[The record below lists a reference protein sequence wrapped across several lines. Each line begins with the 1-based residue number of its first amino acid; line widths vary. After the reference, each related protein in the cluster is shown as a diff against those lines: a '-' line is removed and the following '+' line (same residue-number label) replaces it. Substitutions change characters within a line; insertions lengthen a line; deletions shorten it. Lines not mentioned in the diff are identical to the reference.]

1 MKRIIFQ
8 LSDQEAKSISAT
20 GGVVHVATAD
30 SPAKATLY
38 DADGASL
45 ANPVSLTNGGVE
57 FYVADTIDT
66 VDLYIQAPAGQF
78 LVKEGVAPGKHNFKV
93 DTSERYQVYKIPFS
107 IADSVAA
114 TEKDTGFDFPANA
127 QVLPLLG
134 GAGILV
140 TTAETAGAKTIDIG
154 TGEAVPVEVGGDAN
168 GLLAGVSTAATGQ
181 VVGTNGALYASNAP
195 YLTSSVA
202 AKSITY
208 TLVTASVAAAGFAI
222 LPVVLNN

>member
-78 LVKEGVAPGKHNFKV
+78 LVKDGVAPGKHNFKV
-93 DTSERYQVYKIPFS
+93 DTSERYQVYKIPFAS
-107 IADSVAA
+107 ADSTAA
-114 TEKDTGFDFPANA
+114 TEQTTGFSLPATG

-134 GAGILV
+134 GAGITV
-140 TTAETAGAKTIDIG
+140 TTAATAGAKTVDVG
-154 TGEAVPVEVGGDAN
+154 TLTGETGADPN
-168 GLLAGVSTAATGQ
+168 GLLAAVSTAATGK

-195 YLTSSVA
+195 YLTDSVA
-202 AKSITY
+202 AKTISY
-208 TLVTASVAAAGFAI
+208 TTGAADAGVAGFI
-222 LPVVLNN
+222 VLPVILE